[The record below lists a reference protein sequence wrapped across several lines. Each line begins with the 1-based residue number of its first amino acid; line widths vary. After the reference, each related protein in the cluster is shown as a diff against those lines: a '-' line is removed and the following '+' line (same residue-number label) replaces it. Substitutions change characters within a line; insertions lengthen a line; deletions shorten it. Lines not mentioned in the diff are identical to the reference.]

1 MKHEFVAA
9 RGVTPS
15 FPPMDKV
22 DLYNIS
28 CYAVNGQSGDELVAL
43 VKQAEMKGGLLV
55 FLFHGVGGG
64 HNLNV
69 SLPAHS
75 QLLHYL
81 KQHET
86 GIWIA
91 PLLEV
96 ADLII
101 TKQQKQQ

>member
-1 MKHEFVAA
+1 
-9 RGVTPS
+9 VTPAM
-15 FPPMDKV
+15 PPIGEV

-28 CYAVNGQSGDELVAL
+28 CYAVNGQSSDELIAL
-43 VKQAEMKGGLLV
+43 VKQAETNGGLLV

-86 GIWIA
+86 DIWIA
-91 PLLEV
+91 PMLEV
-96 ADLII
+96 ADFII
-101 TKQQKQQ
+101 TKQQKH